1 MITVQVQY
9 GLSFLLRDMMLIFAA
24 FVVCCVCHLCQ
35 VQKGINFLLREA
47 GRKAAIPSWF
57 RDVVD
62 QQSEGPEA
70 VQYDET
76 GAPINGTA
84 FRIEWDGALEQM
96 LAEEVATMKSSIQR
110 AALYVWLVSTVVA
123 AGLFALAG
131 YLFSQGRALQKTS
144 ISRPLLKRPGLIVDR
159 RSETK
164 IRGWGGRT
172 TYYFKIELEDGV
184 VGEFRYPGL
193 GAREEPYA
201 TNLPGVAYT
210 RGEDL
215 LLFRHIRV

>member
-1 MITVQVQY
+1 MPTSVVAVVILIVGVLPPL
-9 GLSFLLRDMMLIFAA
+9 GRGFDLGGIFLTI
-24 FVVCCVCHLCQ
+24 
-35 VQKGINFLLREA
+35 
-47 GRKAAIPSWF
+47 
-57 RDVVD
+57 
-62 QQSEGPEA
+62 
-70 VQYDET
+70 
-76 GAPINGTA
+76 
-84 FRIEWDGALEQM
+84 
-96 LAEEVATMKSSIQR
+96 VAT
-110 AALYVWLVSTVVA
+110 
-123 AGLFALAG
+123 GLLALAT
-131 YLFSQGRALQKTS
+131 YLFSQGRTLQKSS
-144 ISRPLLKRPGLIVDR
+144 ISRPLLRRPGLIVDR